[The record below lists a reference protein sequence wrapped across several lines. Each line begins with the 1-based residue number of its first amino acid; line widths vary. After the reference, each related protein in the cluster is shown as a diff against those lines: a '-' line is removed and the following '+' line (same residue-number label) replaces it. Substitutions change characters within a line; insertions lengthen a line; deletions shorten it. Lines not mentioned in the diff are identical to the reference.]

1 MRFRHTSSLATDL
14 KLKAS
19 AMPRYFLS
27 PADLCAMNQKEMV
40 ASLLAKAN
48 KYRNFARWVGDRQTV
63 QSIFALTVELKKRAR
78 ALASPDEDKIRK
90 RAREIWEENGRPIG
104 RDVEFWLAAEREFR
118 EAEALAKEIRDDDN

>member
-1 MRFRHTSSLATDL
+1 
-14 KLKAS
+14 
-19 AMPRYFLS
+19 
-27 PADLCAMNQKEMV
+27 MNQKEMV

-63 QSIFALTVELKKRAR
+63 QSIVALTVELKKRAR

-118 EAEALAKEIRDDDN
+118 EAEALAKEIRDDS